1 MKGVAYIMLMKL
13 TNIPVGIIKKS
24 NKPGKLLV
32 IYKYKDTAKNFDG
45 YACSTFDKNA
55 FSPMNADRTMYQLE
69 QDADKKVCLS
79 FKNDKGQWRN
89 KWMEFSKF
97 TNVFDKSRKP
107 KQHETEIEDDNYDFG
122 F

>member
-107 KQHETEIEDDNYDFG
+107 KQREAEIEDDNYDFG